1 MDFSRTNPFT
11 DQRIDNQNN
20 VEGLLNQEWRPL
32 MTEQNSRDSRG
43 ASTELPSEY
52 EVLSSVG
59 SETTGSLVGVT
70 SGRKHQHRT
79 EGQQA
84 MPSGSGNEYERPAGR
99 QTNPF
104 ILSLQEDE
112 RTGPD
117 AISPYA
123 YRPGHTEHRQD
134 NTQIHSGQY
143 HPNYST
149 EMQTDR
155 QIPRGYRQQIDTG
168 VPYKTEE
175 ESRNTAQFP
184 GKANVTPPQYDG
196 STSWDDYAVQFELI
210 AELNNWPEAAKALY
224 LAASLKGQARA
235 ILSDLD
241 SSRRRS
247 YRALTEALG
256 RRFSPANQTQ
266 LFRAM
271 LKNRQRQPAESLT
284 ELAQDIKR
292 LALKAYPDAPY
303 EMVETLAKE
312 YFVDSLGDT
321 ETRWRVYQS
330 RPVNLSDAV
339 TVAVELEAFH
349 LAEVK
354 KGNLKRPTAR
364 AVIQTEKQE
373 DKVERQMQLLGENLA
388 KTMEHY
394 MSKIHEELASGNYR
408 KQTFASGQD
417 RNMSWRDRDRPP
429 LKCWGCGKFGH
440 IKRNCREPYQEDTT
454 GKSYQG
460 NEKEPD
466 LRVEG
471 RQ

>member
-1 MDFSRTNPFT
+1 
-11 DQRIDNQNN
+11 
-20 VEGLLNQEWRPL
+20 
-32 MTEQNSRDSRG
+32 
-43 ASTELPSEY
+43 
-52 EVLSSVG
+52 
-59 SETTGSLVGVT
+59 
-70 SGRKHQHRT
+70 
-79 EGQQA
+79 
-84 MPSGSGNEYERPAGR
+84 
-99 QTNPF
+99 
-104 ILSLQEDE
+104 
-112 RTGPD
+112 
-117 AISPYA
+117 
-123 YRPGHTEHRQD
+123 
-134 NTQIHSGQY
+134 
-143 HPNYST
+143 
-149 EMQTDR
+149 
-155 QIPRGYRQQIDTG
+155 
-168 VPYKTEE
+168 
-175 ESRNTAQFP
+175 
-184 GKANVTPPQYDG
+184 
-196 STSWDDYAVQFELI
+196 
-210 AELNNWPEAAKALY
+210 
-224 LAASLKGQARA
+224 
-235 ILSDLD
+235 
-241 SSRRRS
+241 
-247 YRALTEALG
+247 
-256 RRFSPANQTQ
+256 
-266 LFRAM
+266 M

-417 RNMSWRDRDRPP
+417 RNMPWRDRDRPP
-429 LKCWGCGKFGH
+429 IKCWGCGKFGH

>member
-59 SETTGSLVGVT
+59 SETTGSL
-70 SGRKHQHRT
+70 
-79 EGQQA
+79 
-84 MPSGSGNEYERPAGR
+84 
-99 QTNPF
+99 
-104 ILSLQEDE
+104 EDE

-247 YRALTEALG
+247 YRALTKL
-256 RRFSPANQTQ
+256 
-266 LFRAM
+266 
-271 LKNRQRQPAESLT
+271 
-284 ELAQDIKR
+284 
-292 LALKAYPDAPY
+292 
-303 EMVETLAKE
+303 
-312 YFVDSLGDT
+312 
-321 ETRWRVYQS
+321 
-330 RPVNLSDAV
+330 
-339 TVAVELEAFH
+339 
-349 LAEVK
+349 
-354 KGNLKRPTAR
+354 
-364 AVIQTEKQE
+364 
-373 DKVERQMQLLGENLA
+373 
-388 KTMEHY
+388 
-394 MSKIHEELASGNYR
+394 
-408 KQTFASGQD
+408 
-417 RNMSWRDRDRPP
+417 
-429 LKCWGCGKFGH
+429 
-440 IKRNCREPYQEDTT
+440 
-454 GKSYQG
+454 
-460 NEKEPD
+460 
-466 LRVEG
+466 
-471 RQ
+471 